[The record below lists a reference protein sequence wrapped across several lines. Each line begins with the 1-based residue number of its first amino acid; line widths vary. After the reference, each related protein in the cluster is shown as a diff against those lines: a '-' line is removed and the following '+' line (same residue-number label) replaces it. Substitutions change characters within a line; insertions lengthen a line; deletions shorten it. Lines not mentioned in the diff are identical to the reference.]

1 MEEEGGESRLGVG
14 VGGGGWCGWGG
25 GGRLTRFARALL
37 SGHLLS
43 PASKEAEDVAAS
55 YQDLRVIPLAQAV
68 SGPSSP

>member
-1 MEEEGGESRLGVG
+1 MWRRRRGGESRLGVG
-14 VGGGGWCGWGG
+14 VGCGVVGRE

-68 SGPSSP
+68 SGPSSL